1 MCSVLDSPLAATR
14 LFITIIYIC
23 QVLWRTGLDVALGR
37 YNTRVATVLLVV
49 GILVFLIVVHELGH
63 FFAAKIFKVKVEEF
77 GVGYPPRAFTFGHWG
92 GTEYTLNWLPFGG
105 FVRLFGEHGETHQ
118 KGSFAGASKMAQA
131 IILIAGVTMNALA
144 AWLLFAGALHSG
156 IPRVIPEGRAITEHV
171 QLFAN
176 TVVDGSPAA
185 AAGLRAGDEITRV
198 YDAEKDVEA
207 ELKPGKI
214 VEFVGARGGKQI
226 EITYERADQSAS
238 VIVTPAHSVVEAT
251 SNRPAIGVGLVLVTD
266 DKLSWFQALKEAG
279 PSTYMAL
286 KDTVNGLLTLVR
298 DTAAGE
304 PNLKN
309 IVGPVGLVDFV
320 GNASK
325 HGVGH
330 VLALAA
336 FISINLSVINLI
348 PIPALDGGRLF
359 LLGIETIIR
368 RPPHKLTVQIMNFLG
383 VALIIFLMI
392 TVTYNDIAR
401 LLA

>member
-1 MCSVLDSPLAATR
+1 M
-14 LFITIIYIC
+14 
-23 QVLWRTGLDVALGR
+23 
-37 YNTRVATVLLVV
+37 ATVLLVV